1 MTANNQEKPL
11 EGVTSTAETPNEE
24 TRQALKDAQEG
35 KNLIGPFSTVEEL
48 MAALNVDD
56 DDSKGCSDDDDRM

>member
-1 MTANNQEKPL
+1 MPTNDQEKPL
-11 EGVTSTAETPNEE
+11 EGVTSMAERTSEE

-48 MAALNVDD
+48 MVALNADD
-56 DDSKGCSDDDDRM
+56 DESNGFSADEAHK

>member
-1 MTANNQEKPL
+1 MPTNDQEKPL
-11 EGVTSTAETPNEE
+11 EGVTSMAERPSEE

-48 MAALNVDD
+48 MADLNADD
-56 DDSKGCSDDDDRM
+56 DESKGCSADDDRK

>member
-1 MTANNQEKPL
+1 MTANESEKPL

-24 TRQALKDAQEG
+24 TRQALKDVQEG

-48 MAALNVDD
+48 MVALNADD
-56 DDSKGCSDDDDRM
+56 DESKGCSADDDRK